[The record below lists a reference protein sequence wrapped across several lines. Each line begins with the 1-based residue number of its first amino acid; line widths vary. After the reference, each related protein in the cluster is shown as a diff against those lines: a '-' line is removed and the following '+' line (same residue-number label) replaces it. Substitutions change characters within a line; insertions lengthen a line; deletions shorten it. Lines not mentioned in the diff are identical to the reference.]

1 MKIKWSEISS
11 GTIARTIFLI
21 ISLINGAAG
30 IFGFTKLDI
39 DENTI
44 YTVVS
49 GIAVIVSSLIA
60 FWKNNSFTEEAIL
73 GDGLKNAYKNS
84 EETETV
90 SDDIDEYELENVVN
104 ETLEQDNIE

>member
-1 MKIKWSEISS
+1 MKKIKWSEISS

-73 GDGLKNAYKNS
+73 GDGLKNALKYGDS
-84 EETETV
+84 ITGFPLEEIET
-90 SDDIDEYELENVVN
+90 
-104 ETLEQDNIE
+104 IEEFNKEIL